1 MSKSVVSMFSSRSL
15 MISCLRFRYLIILSL
30 FLCMVWNN
38 ILLHSFTCS
47 CPVFPAPDTY
57 WRDHLFSI
65 VHSCLLCCRL
75 GVGLWV
81 YFWVLCS
88 VPLAYIS
95 VFVSILYCF
104 EDCNFVVR
112 EYDTSRCLLFLKI
125 ILFIWGLLY
134 FLTNFK
140 SISFS
145 SVKNVIGNLIRIVLN
160 LEIALNNMIILTI
173 LIFPFHEQAMSFLL
187 CCLQFLLLVYYS
199 FSSIGLLP
207 H

>member
-1 MSKSVVSMFSSRSL
+1 MWL
-15 MISCLRFRYLIILSL
+15 
-30 FLCMVWNN
+30 
-38 ILLHSFTCS
+38 
-47 CPVFPAPDTY
+47 
-57 WRDHLFSI
+57 
-65 VHSCLLCCRL
+65 
-75 GVGLWV
+75 

-112 EYDTSRCLLFLKI
+112 KYDTSRCLLFLKI